1 MKNKKTDYRSNIK
14 TKLLFVLRELKT
26 EFEFEK
32 FQKVIFG
39 GLHTCN
45 FYIVI
50 TSASDFKQL

>member
-32 FQKVIFG
+32 F
-39 GLHTCN
+39 
-45 FYIVI
+45 
-50 TSASDFKQL
+50 